1 MQVQVNSNH
10 IEGSAQ
16 LQEWVGSTVVEQLER
31 FEELLTRIEI
41 HVSDENAHKGGAQDK
56 RCQIEF
62 RPKGHQ
68 SMSVTHK
75 AESLHLAVEGA
86 ATKARHALE
95 HLTGKLETRPLGSR
109 ELNDPLAD
117 QGTEGSQ
124 DALLQEEFLA
134 KQGESLP
141 ETDDG
146 SELSDDSEEETAKS

>member
-31 FEELLTRIEI
+31 FEELLTRVEI
-41 HVSDENAHKGGAQDK
+41 HVSDENAQKGGAQDK

-62 RPKGHQ
+62 RPKGHH
-68 SMSVTHK
+68 SMSVSHK

-86 ATKARHALE
+86 AAKARHALE
-95 HLTGKLETRPLGSR
+95 HLTGKLDARPVSSR
-109 ELNDPLAD
+109 ELNDPLAEE
-117 QGTEGSQ
+117 GTQATQ

-134 KQGESLP
+134 KQGEEGVEP
-141 ETDDG
+141 DDDA
-146 SELSDDSEEETAKS
+146 EQDTPKS

>member
-31 FEELLTRIEI
+31 FEELLTRVEI
-41 HVSDENAHKGGAQDK
+41 HVSDENAQKGGAQDK

-68 SMSVTHK
+68 SMSVSHK

-86 ATKARHALE
+86 AAKARHALE
-95 HLTGKLETRPLGSR
+95 HLTGKLDARPVTSRQIDDPLG
-109 ELNDPLAD
+109 EEGPP
-117 QGTEGSQ
+117 GTR

-134 KQGESLP
+134 KQGEEP
-141 ETDDG
+141 T
-146 SELSDDSEEETAKS
+146 ELDDDSEQKSPGN

>member
-10 IEGSAQ
+10 IEGGVQ

-31 FEELLTRIEI
+31 FEELLTRVEI
-41 HVSDENAHKGGAQDK
+41 HVSDENAQKGGAQDK

-68 SMSVTHK
+68 SMSVSHK
-75 AESLHLAVEGA
+75 ADSLRLAVEGA

-95 HLTGKLETRPLGSR
+95 HLTGRLDARPVTSREIDDPLG
-109 ELNDPLAD
+109 E
-117 QGTEGSQ
+117 EGPPGRQ

-134 KQGESLP
+134 KQGEAP
-141 ETDDG
+141 ADFNEEPD
-146 SELSDDSEEETAKS
+146 SDQDAPRS